1 MDEFIDQLLR
11 EDRVTDIQLPRLQV
25 NTEQIQFSGH
35 FEKKWLNQFIT
46 FTRYWGYLL
55 KFRGKVNIINGSSY
69 IRIEKFKFCATLKPM
84 FSFLNC

>member
-35 FEKKWLNQFIT
+35 FEK
-46 FTRYWGYLL
+46 R
-55 KFRGKVNIINGSSY
+55 NG
-69 IRIEKFKFCATLKPM
+69 
-84 FSFLNC
+84 